1 MSRRSKVQAR
11 VLARVVLAAT
21 LALLVWFETGGDLKA
36 TSTGPAYRDP
46 KLPVDKRVADLL
58 KRMTLAE
65 KVAQLGSVNWDKNQL
80 DDPKTHELSAASAEK
95 LLREGI
101 GEITRPGDRHDASG
115 AVAFANA
122 IQKFLAEKT
131 RLGIPALLHEESL
144 HGLVAPGGTSFPQA
158 IGLAATFDPELIEQ
172 IFTVAARQ
180 ARARGVQHVLAPVID
195 VARDPRWGRIEETY
209 GEDPY
214 LVTRLGV
221 AAIHGFQGR
230 QAAAAPIDGQHVL
243 ATAKHF
249 TAHGTP
255 EGGRNTAPGNYSAHV
270 IREVFLPPFE
280 AAVREANVA
289 TVMASY
295 NELDGIP
302 SHASHWLL
310 DGAAARRME
319 VPRRG
324 RLRLLR
330 HRRARAQAPRRGD
343 SARGGTRGAGGGRRS
358 RGAADRR
365 VRHAG
370 RRREGGA
377 PADRDHRPG
386 GGARPAGEV
395 PARPLRASLRRR
407 EARRGASRR
416 SRAWPAA
423 RPTRRSCS

>member
-1 MSRRSKVQAR
+1 
-11 VLARVVLAAT
+11 
-21 LALLVWFETGGDLKA
+21 
-36 TSTGPAYRDP
+36 
-46 KLPVDKRVADLL
+46 
-58 KRMTLAE
+58 MTLAE
-65 KVAQLGSVNWDKNQL
+65 KVAQLGAVNWDKNQL
-80 DDPKTHELSAASAEK
+80 DDPKTHELSPASAEK

-101 GEITRPGDRHDASG
+101 GEITRPGDRHDARG

-122 IQKFLAEKT
+122 IQRFLVEKT
-131 RLGIPALLHEESL
+131 RLGIPALLHEEAL

-158 IGLAATFDPELIEQ
+158 IGLAATFDPELLEQ

-230 QAAAAPIDGQHVL
+230 QAAGAPIDAQHVL

-302 SHASHWLL
+302 SHANHWLL
-310 DGAAARRME
+310 TELLRGEWKFPGVVVSDYFGIAELERKHHVVATLPEAGRAALEAGVDLEVPQIEGFATLAADVKAGRLPIAAIDQAVARVLRAKFLLGLFEHPYVDANPEGERPGRSRAGPPRGRRDARAPEERAQHAAARS
-319 VPRRG
+319 RRG
-324 RLRLLR
+324 SSRSPSS
-330 HRRARAQAPRRGD
+330 AP
-343 SARGGTRGAGGGRRS
+343 TRRS
-358 RGAADRR
+358 RGSAAT
-365 VRHAG
+365 A
-370 RRREGGA
+370 A
-377 PADRDHRPG
+377 PPIIRSASSTG
-386 GGARPAGEV
+386 CARGSAT
-395 PARPLRASLRRR
+395 
-407 EARRGASRR
+407 R
-416 SRAWPAA
+416 SR
-423 RPTRRSCS
+423 